1 MSNSLSLLQCLVPAI
16 TALTL
21 HQLARVV
28 EGLLIMTGRVTMLG
42 VSRWTDKGGSYR
54 TIQRLFNTVIPW
66 SLVFWS
72 FFYQH
77 LFQVEDT
84 YLLVGDESVV
94 TKSGKETYGLD
105 RFFSSIQGKPVKGLS
120 FLTLSLVSLREQRS
134 YPIRVEQV
142 VRDKTK
148 AEKKKIAPQIHK
160 GPRKKAGRPKGS
172 KNRNKRDQPLSD
184 EMDWLNQL
192 INKQL
197 QLMKSVLTLS
207 YLILDGHY
215 GHYGAVQVAQ
225 QNHLFLVSKLRVDS
239 ALHFPYQGTD
249 KRQKYGT
256 KINYNDIPVEYL
268 KNTSTEEH
276 IRTQIY
282 QMPMR
287 HKEFADLLNVV
298 IIRKT
303 NLKSGAQAH
312 AILFS
317 SDLNLAY
324 DKVIAYYSLR
334 FQIEFNFRDAK
345 QYWGLEDFMNITKTG
360 VTNAANLS
368 LFMVNVSQV
377 LLRELRPL
385 APEMSVLD
393 LKAHY
398 RGRKYVAETLKM
410 LVKKPDDNLVA
421 QIFQKVARLGSIHA
435 IPTLVS
441 TS

>member
-1 MSNSLSLLQCLVPAI
+1 
-16 TALTL
+16 
-21 HQLARVV
+21 
-28 EGLLIMTGRVTMLG
+28 MTGRVTMLG

-66 SLVFWS
+66 SLVFWL

-77 LFQVEDT
+77 LFQADDT

-94 TKSGKETYGLD
+94 TKSGKATYGLD
-105 RFFSSIQGKPVKGLS
+105 RFFSSIQSKPVKGLS

-134 YPIRVEQV
+134 YPICVEQV

-148 AEKKKIAPQIHK
+148 TEKKNVILPS
-160 GPRKKAGRPKGS
+160 PPSLPKKAGRPKGS
-172 KNRNKRDQPLSD
+172 QNRNKHDQPLSD
-184 EMDWLNQL
+184 EMDWLKQL

-197 QLMKSVLTLS
+197 QLMNSVLTLS

-225 QNHLFLVSKLRVDS
+225 QNHLFLVSKLRTDS
-239 ALHFPYQGTD
+239 ALRFPYQGTD
-249 KRQKYGT
+249 KRRKYGD
-256 KINYNDIPVEYL
+256 KINYSNIPVEYL
-268 KNTSTEEH
+268 KQTSTEGNIQTE
-276 IRTQIY
+276 IY

-287 HKEFADLLNVV
+287 HKEFADVLNVV

-312 AILFS
+312 AVLFS
-317 SDLNLAY
+317 SDTKLAY

-334 FQIEFNFRDAK
+334 FQIEFNFREAK

-377 LLRELRPL
+377 LLREMHPL

-393 LKAHY
+393 LKAHF
-398 RGRKYVAETLKM
+398 RGWKYVTETLKM
-410 LVKKPDDNLVA
+410 LVEKPDDNLVA
-421 QIFQKVARLGSIHA
+421 QIFQKIARLGSIHA
-435 IPTLVS
+435 VPTLVS

>member
-1 MSNSLSLLQCLVPAI
+1 
-16 TALTL
+16 
-21 HQLARVV
+21 
-28 EGLLIMTGRVTMLG
+28 
-42 VSRWTDKGGSYR
+42 
-54 TIQRLFNTVIPW
+54 
-66 SLVFWS
+66 
-72 FFYQH
+72 
-77 LFQVEDT
+77 
-84 YLLVGDESVV
+84 
-94 TKSGKETYGLD
+94 
-105 RFFSSIQGKPVKGLS
+105 
-120 FLTLSLVSLREQRS
+120 
-134 YPIRVEQV
+134 
-142 VRDKTK
+142 
-148 AEKKKIAPQIHK
+148 
-160 GPRKKAGRPKGS
+160 
-172 KNRNKRDQPLSD
+172 
-184 EMDWLNQL
+184 
-192 INKQL
+192 
-197 QLMKSVLTLS
+197 MKSFTLS

-334 FQIEFNFRDAK
+334 FQIEFNLLM
-345 QYWGLEDFMNITKTG
+345 GL
-360 VTNAANLS
+360 
-368 LFMVNVSQV
+368 
-377 LLRELRPL
+377 
-385 APEMSVLD
+385 
-393 LKAHY
+393 
-398 RGRKYVAETLKM
+398 
-410 LVKKPDDNLVA
+410 
-421 QIFQKVARLGSIHA
+421 IF
-435 IPTLVS
+435 
-441 TS
+441 